1 MNSRKEVEEKL
12 QSVRD
17 HVKELSGLFELII
30 DDLDKVFSRVF
41 DINWELMDMPEPNEK
56 PEPKPKPKPKP
67 RTRTNAKKPKAKPLE
82 ISSESLNMESEETI
96 QHL

>member
-1 MNSRKEVEEKL
+1 MNSRGEVEEKL
-12 QSVRD
+12 KSVRD

-41 DINWELMDMPEPNEK
+41 DINWELMDMTEPNE
-56 PEPKPKPKPKP
+56 KPKPKPKE
-67 RTRTNAKKPKAKPLE
+67 KKPRAKAKAKAKE
-82 ISSESLNMESEETI
+82 ILDEVFDMESEETI

>member
-1 MNSRKEVEEKL
+1 MNPREEIEEKL
-12 QSVRD
+12 KSVRD

-41 DINWELMDMPEPNEK
+41 DINWELMDVTPEK
-56 PEPKPKPKPKP
+56 PKPNPKPK
-67 RTRTNAKKPKAKPLE
+67 TKKPKAKAKAKAKAKE
-82 ISSESLNMESEETI
+82 ILDEVLDIDTEETI

>member
-1 MNSRKEVEEKL
+1 MNSREEIEEKL
-12 QSVRD
+12 KSVRD

-41 DINWELMDMPEPNEK
+41 DINWELMDVTPEK
-56 PEPKPKPKPKP
+56 PEPKPKTKKP
-67 RTRTNAKKPKAKPLE
+67 RAVKAKVKE
-82 ISSESLNMESEETI
+82 ISHEFLDIDTEETI

>member
-41 DINWELMDMPEPNEK
+41 DINWELMDVTPE
-56 PEPKPKPKPKP
+56 KPKPKPKE
-67 RTRTNAKKPKAKPLE
+67 KKPRAKAKAKAKE
-82 ISSESLNMESEETI
+82 ILDEVFDMESEETI

>member
-41 DINWELMDMPEPNEK
+41 DINWELMDVTPE
-56 PEPKPKPKPKP
+56 KPKPNPNPKTKKP
-67 RTRTNAKKPKAKPLE
+67 RTNAKKPKAKVKE
-82 ISSESLNMESEETI
+82 ISHECLNIDTEETI

>member
-56 PEPKPKPKPKP
+56 PEPKPKPKP

>member
-1 MNSRKEVEEKL
+1 MNSRKEIEEKL

-41 DINWELMDMPEPNEK
+41 DMNWELMDVTPEK
-56 PEPKPKPKPKP
+56 PNPNPKPK
-67 RTRTNAKKPKAKPLE
+67 TKKPKAKAKAKE
-82 ISSESLNMESEETI
+82 ISSESLNIESDETI
-96 QHL
+96 QHV

>member
-41 DINWELMDMPEPNEK
+41 DINWELMDVTPEK
-56 PEPKPKPKPKP
+56 PEPKPKPKP
-67 RTRTNAKKPKAKPLE
+67 RANAKKPKAKPLE

>member
-41 DINWELMDMPEPNEK
+41 DINWELMDMPEPKEK
-56 PEPKPKPKPKP
+56 EKPKPKP
-67 RTRTNAKKPKAKPLE
+67 RTNAKKPKAKPLE
-82 ISSESLNMESEETI
+82 ISSESLNIESDETI
-96 QHL
+96 QHV